1 MKTNVIISFM
11 MIAGIL
17 FSGCASQ
24 EQIVSDEPICLP
36 NTLPPQAMQDAET
49 VLLKMHFD
57 IEKNDLEARYIRT
70 RPLSGAQFF
79 EFWRKDNASAFAR
92 GQSNLHSIRRIVELD
107 FSPENTTTCI
117 QCRVNVSRL
126 SIPERP
132 IQGFS
137 YMGGLYTDS
146 HTREQTLDVGTER
159 TEGIEWLDIGPDHD
173 LERKIIKRIQRD
185 IEKGMVQ

>member
-1 MKTNVIISFM
+1 MKRTLFAIGLLV
-11 MIAGIL
+11 ACAL

-24 EQIVSDEPICLP
+24 LQMVSDEPVCMP
-36 NTLPPQAMQDAET
+36 NTLPPQVMQAAQK

-92 GQSNLHSIRRIVELD
+92 EQANLHSIRRVVELD
-107 FSPENTTTCI
+107 FYPENTTTCI

-173 LERKIIKRIQRD
+173 LERKILELIQQD
-185 IEKGMVQ
+185 IQKGTSR